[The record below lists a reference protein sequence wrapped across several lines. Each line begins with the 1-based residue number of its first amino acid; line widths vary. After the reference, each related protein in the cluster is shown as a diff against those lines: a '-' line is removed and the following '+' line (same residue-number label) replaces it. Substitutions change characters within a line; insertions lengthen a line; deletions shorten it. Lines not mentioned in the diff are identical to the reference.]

1 MKRIFSV
8 FLAILLLSS
17 CLVFSGCGDEESK
30 TVLINGAPL
39 SEYTV
44 IIPEGC
50 DKATGYAAENFV
62 SLVKDVLGFELS
74 IKTDTA
80 DPVDKEILIGSTNR
94 PESRTEAILNDGEYL
109 LFIKNTKIVMQ
120 GYDIYVGGAC
130 GDFINKHISPTL
142 STDENKVNITSLA
155 SEPIPTKFKFA
166 DKSTSVIFMIGDGMG
181 NQHIRMAE
189 QNGLDKFIGKKLPYS
204 ASVTTASESVIN
216 GDIGWTDSAAAAT
229 AMSTGYKTLNA
240 YLGLDKDGNQ
250 LKNIRELALENG
262 AKTGVLTT
270 DVITGGTPAGYL
282 CHHTNRKDTEILQ
295 SQIDKITNEKKID
308 YIKGEV
314 GDSLTLETKNALD
327 TLSAGGNPFFI
338 MIEEAQIDKMS
349 EAHDYKGTIDAV
361 KRFDDAIIY
370 AVEFTLCHPDTMLIV
385 TADHETGQLVPKVTN
400 EYKFEFKTYHHTD
413 FNVPVFAIG
422 PSCEDI
428 TGTLDNTDLAKLSA
442 KAFTTSPFGNNN

>member
-1 MKRIFSV
+1 MKRIFSL
-8 FLAILLLSS
+8 FLAILMLSY
-17 CLVFSGCGDEESK
+17 CLVFTGCGDESK

-50 DKATGYAAENFV
+50 DNTVRYAAENFV
-62 SLVKDVLGFELS
+62 ALSKDVLDIELTV
-74 IKTDTA
+74 KTDSTH
-80 DPVDKEILIGSTNR
+80 PVEKEILIGDTNR
-94 PESRTEAILNDGEYL
+94 EESKTEITLKDGEYL
-109 LFIKNTKIVMQ
+109 LFIKNDKIVMQ

-130 GDFINKHISPTL
+130 GDFINKHISSAL
-142 STDENKVNITSLA
+142 NTDKKEISITSLA
-155 SEPIPTKFKFA
+155 SEPTPTEFKFA
-166 DKSTSVIFMIGDGMG
+166 SKSTSVIFMIGDGMG

-189 QNGLDKFIGKKLPYS
+189 QNGLAKFIGKKLPYS
-204 ASVTTASESVIN
+204 ASVTTASESVLS
-216 GDIGWTDSAAAAT
+216 GEIGWTDSAAAAT

-250 LKNIRELALENG
+250 LKNVRELAMEKG
-262 AKTGVLTT
+262 ARTGILTT

-282 CHHTNRKDTEILQ
+282 CHHTNRKDTEVLQ
-295 SQIDKITNEKKID
+295 SQIDKIKSEKKID

-314 GDSLTLETKNALD
+314 DNSLTDETKSALN
-327 TLSAGGNPFFI
+327 TLSAGKSSFFI

-361 KRFDDAIIY
+361 KRFDDAILY

-385 TADHETGQLVPKVTN
+385 TADHETGQLTPKVTN
-400 EYKFEFKTYHHTD
+400 EYKFEFKTYHHTNY
-413 FNVPVFAIG
+413 NVPVYAIG

-428 TGTLDNTDLAKLSA
+428 TGTLDNTDLAKITA
-442 KAFTTSPFGNNN
+442 KAFTNSQFGNNN